1 MTVAVDLYIGTILST
16 VILLFSTIIS
26 AATITEVQSV
36 QVSSTIVTTYLPCL
50 LFRQI
55 VNQMQGVLN

>member
-16 VILLFSTIIS
+16 VILLFSNLII

-36 QVSSTIVTTYLPCL
+36 QVSSTIDLD
-50 LFRQI
+50 FR
-55 VNQMQGVLN
+55 LHLKKSFHKYFA

>member
-36 QVSSTIVTTYLPCL
+36 QVLTTIVTTYHVYNLDK
-50 LFRQI
+50 
-55 VNQMQGVLN
+55 

>member
-16 VILLFSTIIS
+16 VILLFSNLII

-36 QVSSTIVTTYLPCL
+36 QVSSTIVTTYHVHNLDK
-50 LFRQI
+50 
-55 VNQMQGVLN
+55 